1 MMTTADCRSE
11 ELSHT
16 AEIGFRV
23 WAPSLAALFTC
34 AARTLFALIL
44 TGDPADGGAYATA
57 PIPPPATRR
66 QVVVA
71 TPDLESLLVEWLNEL
86 LYLHEASGALVQ
98 VESIAA
104 LEARPDGA
112 HIEAIAAELTAPHA
126 PRLHVKAVTYHQ
138 LRVTPDDHGWRAE
151 VFLDI

>member
-1 MMTTADCRSE
+1 MMSTADCQSE
-11 ELSHT
+11 ELGHT

-23 WAPSLAALFTC
+23 WAPNLPALFAC

-44 TGDPADGGAYATA
+44 TGEPANGGAQAA
-57 PIPPPATRR
+57 EPVPPRANRR

-71 TPDLESLLVEWLNEL
+71 APDLESLLVEWLNEL
-86 LYLHEASGALVQ
+86 LYLHETTGTAPQ
-98 VESIAA
+98 VETVTA
-104 LEARPDGA
+104 LEATPEQARL
-112 HIEAIAAELTAPHA
+112 AATVAETPLAHA

-138 LRVTPDDHGWRAE
+138 LWVAPDGDGWRAE